1 MMGIK
6 TLLVVDDEID
16 FASYVGEVAADL
28 SFDVLVSD
36 NPTEFHTLY
45 SNTIDVIVLDL
56 FMPQVDGVE
65 LLRFLADNNSQAS
78 VVFMSGKDPSVL
90 RSAKEL
96 ATEQGISVLGW
107 LQKPFRAQQLEDI
120 LNKYVK
126 ASPKAAAHNT
136 LITVDELAQAI
147 ENKALYLVYQPQVS
161 IIDRRVIGVEAL
173 VRWKHPIKGMIPP
186 SYFIPM
192 AEENNL
198 IQEITSLTTK
208 AAIRQQGIWKKQG
221 KNLRMSINMSQK
233 VLDDLE
239 LPSKLAA
246 CATSLG
252 ADLSKVMIEVT
263 ETALTSNLIQYMD
276 ILARLRMK
284 GFGLS
289 IDDFGTGY
297 SSLQQLIRVP
307 FSELKIDGG
316 FVQKMTTDK
325 ECFTITKVSIKL
337 AHELGICVVAEG
349 IEREEEWNILKQL
362 GCDEGQGYWIGRPM
376 PPEEIES
383 WMESWSAG

>member
-1 MMGIK
+1 
-6 TLLVVDDEID
+6 
-16 FASYVGEVAADL
+16 
-28 SFDVLVSD
+28 
-36 NPTEFHTLY
+36 
-45 SNTIDVIVLDL
+45 
-56 FMPQVDGVE
+56 
-65 LLRFLADNNSQAS
+65 
-78 VVFMSGKDPSVL
+78 MSGKDPSVL

-147 ENKALYLVYQPQVS
+147 KDKVLYLVYQPQVS

-208 AAIRQQGIWKKQG
+208 AAIHQQGIWRKQG

-307 FSELKIDGG
+307 FSELKIDGA
-316 FVQKMTTDK
+316 FIQKMTTDK

-362 GCDEGQGYWIGRPM
+362 GCDEGQGYWIGKPM

>member
-28 SFDVLVSD
+28 GFDVLVSD

-56 FMPQVDGVE
+56 FMPKVDGVE
-65 LLRFLADNNSQAS
+65 LLRFLANNNSQAS

-147 ENKALYLVYQPQVS
+147 KDKVLYLVYQPQVS

-208 AAIRQQGIWKKQG
+208 AAIHQQGIWRKQG

-307 FSELKIDGG
+307 FSELKIDGS
-316 FVQKMTTDK
+316 FVQKMNTDK

-362 GCDEGQGYWIGRPM
+362 GCDEGQGYWIGKPM

>member
-1 MMGIK
+1 MTVIK
-6 TLLVVDDEID
+6 KLLVVDDEID
-16 FASYVGEVAADL
+16 FASYVGEVAEDL
-28 SFDVLVSD
+28 GFDVLVSD

-56 FMPQVDGVE
+56 FMPKVDGVE
-65 LLRFLADNNSQAS
+65 LLRFLANNNSQAS

-147 ENKALYLVYQPQVS
+147 KDKVLYLVYQPQVS
-161 IIDRRVIGVEAL
+161 IIDRRVVGVEAL

-192 AEENNL
+192 AEENDL

-208 AAIRQQGIWKKQG
+208 AAIHQQGIWRKQG

-246 CATSLG
+246 CAASRG

-263 ETALTSNLIQYMD
+263 ETALTSNLVQYMD

-307 FSELKIDGG
+307 FSELKIDGS

-362 GCDEGQGYWIGRPM
+362 GCDEGQGYWIGKPM

>member
-16 FASYVGEVAADL
+16 FARYVGEVAADL
-28 SFDVLVSD
+28 GFDVLVSD
-36 NPTEFHTLY
+36 NPSEFHTLY

-56 FMPQVDGVE
+56 FMPKVDGVE
-65 LLRFLADNNSQAS
+65 LLRFLANNNSQAS

-136 LITVDELAQAI
+136 LITVDELAQAV
-147 ENKALYLVYQPQVS
+147 KDKVLYLVYQPQVS

-221 KNLRMSINMSQK
+221 KNLRMSVNMSQK
-233 VLDDLE
+233 ALDDLE

-307 FSELKIDGG
+307 FSELKIDGS

-362 GCDEGQGYWIGRPM
+362 GCDQGQGYWIGKPM

-383 WMESWSAG
+383 WMKSWSVG

>member
-1 MMGIK
+1 MVIK

-16 FASYVGEVAADL
+16 FASYVGEVAEDL
-28 SFDVLVSD
+28 GFDVLVSD

-56 FMPQVDGVE
+56 FMPKVDGVE
-65 LLRFLADNNSQAS
+65 LLRFLANNNSQAS

-136 LITVDELAQAI
+136 LITVDELAQAV
-147 ENKALYLVYQPQVS
+147 KDKVLYLVYQPQVS

-233 VLDDLE
+233 ALDDLE

-263 ETALTSNLIQYMD
+263 ETALTSNLIRYMD

-307 FSELKIDGG
+307 FSELKIDGS

-362 GCDEGQGYWIGRPM
+362 GCDEGQGYWIGKPM

>member
-16 FASYVGEVAADL
+16 FASYVGEVAEDL
-28 SFDVLVSD
+28 GFDVLVSD

-56 FMPQVDGVE
+56 FMPKVDGVE

-147 ENKALYLVYQPQVS
+147 KDKVLYLVYQPQVS

-208 AAIRQQGIWKKQG
+208 AAIHQQGIWRKQG

-307 FSELKIDGG
+307 FSELKIDGA
-316 FVQKMTTDK
+316 FIQKMTTDK

-362 GCDEGQGYWIGRPM
+362 GCDEGQGYWIGKPM

>member
-1 MMGIK
+1 MVIK

-16 FASYVGEVAADL
+16 FASYVGEVAEDL
-28 SFDVLVSD
+28 GFDVLVSD

-56 FMPQVDGVE
+56 FMPKVDGVE
-65 LLRFLADNNSQAS
+65 LLRFLANNNSQAS

-136 LITVDELAQAI
+136 LITVDELAQAV
-147 ENKALYLVYQPQVS
+147 KDKVLYLVYQPQVS

-233 VLDDLE
+233 ALDDLE

-263 ETALTSNLIQYMD
+263 ETALTSNLIRYMD

-307 FSELKIDGG
+307 FSELKIDGS

-362 GCDEGQGYWIGRPM
+362 GCDEGQGYWIGKPM
-376 PPEEIES
+376 PPEEIAS
-383 WMESWSAG
+383 WMKSWSVG

>member
-16 FASYVGEVAADL
+16 FASYVGEVAEDL
-28 SFDVLVSD
+28 GFDVLVSD

-56 FMPQVDGVE
+56 FMPKVDGVE

-147 ENKALYLVYQPQVS
+147 KDKVLYLVYQPQVS

-221 KNLRMSINMSQK
+221 SNLRMSINMSQK
-233 VLDDLE
+233 ALDDLE

-307 FSELKIDGG
+307 FSELKIDGS
-316 FVQKMTTDK
+316 FVQKMNTDK

-362 GCDEGQGYWIGRPM
+362 GCDEGQGYWIGKPM